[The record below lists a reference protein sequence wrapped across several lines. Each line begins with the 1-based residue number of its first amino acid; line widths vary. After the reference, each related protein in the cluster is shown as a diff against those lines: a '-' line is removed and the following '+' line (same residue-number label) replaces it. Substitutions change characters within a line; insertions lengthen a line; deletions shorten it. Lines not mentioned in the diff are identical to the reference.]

1 MAQRKMADP
10 FGADHRVAAP
20 ETPVLFA
27 GVGLTAGLFA
37 IALVLLMPATLVLP
51 SLSLLALVLAGG
63 LALLAWQMRVGRPAN
78 RITLWD
84 IAGVCA
90 FIGFAAGM
98 MSQPEHV
105 VELFGVADAAR

>member
-1 MAQRKMADP
+1 MAQRKTADP
-10 FGADHRVAAP
+10 FGVDHRVAAP

-37 IALVLLMPATLVLP
+37 IAFVLMMPATLVLP
-51 SLSLLALVLAGG
+51 SLSLLALALAGG
-63 LALLAWQMRVGRPAN
+63 LAVLAWWLRVGRPAN
-78 RITLWD
+78 RITVWD
-84 IAGVCA
+84 VAGVCA

-105 VELFGVADAAR
+105 VELFGVADTRR

>member
-1 MAQRKMADP
+1 MAQRKIAGP

-27 GVGLTAGLFA
+27 GVGLTVGLFA
-37 IALVLLMPATLVLP
+37 IALVLMMPANLVLP
-51 SLSLLALVLAGG
+51 SLSLLALALAGA
-63 LALLAWQMRVGRPAN
+63 LALLAWWLRVGRPSN

-84 IAGVCA
+84 VAGVCA

-105 VELFGVADAAR
+105 VELFGVADTRR